1 MERCLSGC
9 VGLDE
14 ACKVLVKSRSV
25 QAIVKK
31 AVGVKDYPTA
41 THLMK
46 SGNLEGDLGARL
58 KDLLPD
64 TLINGREEV
73 WTGYLHNGFPIYV
86 YKYDGVFWVWAIEY
100 NPVGY
105 FLDEESAVSFAQANW
120 GDVHEKSE
128 GPKKDADS
136 DDTDNDADDD
146 ADDDEDS
153 DDTGDDGEIHCP
165 YCDTTDDC
173 DHLLLLVDITFR
185 HGEGGLLYDAFNSR
199 WADILNEASNED
211 EDRDSDEDADFEG
224 DSFDELLDEVRSIS
238 DVELTPSPDS
248 APGMSSNYGYYFC
261 SSKKKAVEALKKFS
275 KF

>member
-1 MERCLSGC
+1 MERCLFGC

-31 AVGVKDYPTA
+31 AVGVKGYTTA

-58 KDLLPD
+58 NDLLSN
-64 TLINGREEV
+64 TLINDRKEV

-105 FLDEESAVSFAQANW
+105 FLDEESALSFAQSNW

-136 DDTDNDADDD
+136 DDTDNDADND

-165 YCDTTDDC
+165 YCFW
-173 DHLLLLVDITFR
+173 LI
-185 HGEGGLLYDAFNSR
+185 
-199 WADILNEASNED
+199 
-211 EDRDSDEDADFEG
+211 
-224 DSFDELLDEVRSIS
+224 
-238 DVELTPSPDS
+238 
-248 APGMSSNYGYYFC
+248 
-261 SSKKKAVEALKKFS
+261 
-275 KF
+275 

>member
-1 MERCLSGC
+1 
-9 VGLDE
+9 
-14 ACKVLVKSRSV
+14 V

-31 AVGVKDYPTA
+31 AIGVKDYTTA

-100 NPVGY
+100 NAVGY
-105 FLDEESAVSFAQANW
+105 FLDEERAVSFAQSNW

-136 DDTDNDADDD
+136 DDTDNDADND
-146 ADDDEDS
+146 ADDDECCRRPKIDPL
-153 DDTGDDGEIHCP
+153 I
-165 YCDTTDDC
+165 
-173 DHLLLLVDITFR
+173 
-185 HGEGGLLYDAFNSR
+185 
-199 WADILNEASNED
+199 
-211 EDRDSDEDADFEG
+211 
-224 DSFDELLDEVRSIS
+224 EVMPIQ
-238 DVELTPSPDS
+238 
-248 APGMSSNYGYYFC
+248 N
-261 SSKKKAVEALKKFS
+261 
-275 KF
+275 